1 MREIHRPDLMS
12 RGGTA
17 KAWGLSL
24 QLPLRLDPQIQLQL
38 SI

>member
-1 MREIHRPDLMS
+1 VKSIDQTSLS